1 MQTTYIN
8 MHMHKHTNFTPD
20 FNVTICNQQCS
31 LAKLLAHSNPKSIS
45 PENVFFSY
53 CRCHDSNSCC
63 QKTCFKHLFFFF
75 IMKMECNQLG
85 WERWGGVK
93 RAEHSFLTTQ
103 SFHTNI
109 TNLQSGPHS
118 GDDQQLNSFTVDN
131 GPGHFIW
138 RSQDDLSSFNIA
150 RHRNSNQ
157 DIFCL

>member
-1 MQTTYIN
+1 MRFICFGTIGEEVYVSQFDVAGIFCNNVKKGYENTHILLYFILFCIISLTLPFMQTTYIN

-85 WERWGGVK
+85 
-93 RAEHSFLTTQ
+93 
-103 SFHTNI
+103 
-109 TNLQSGPHS
+109 
-118 GDDQQLNSFTVDN
+118 
-131 GPGHFIW
+131 
-138 RSQDDLSSFNIA
+138 
-150 RHRNSNQ
+150 
-157 DIFCL
+157 